1 MALWSVSLR
10 SPAGLRQGRAFR
22 LALEHTMRRRTWLS
36 AGLPVALSFAFALMF
51 VLAPSRLH
59 AQERRVFNPPGAPTN
74 LPFSNGIQVG
84 DMLWVAGTEG
94 VVNGDIESETRTTL
108 ENVKKVLDAAGYTPG
123 EVVQVTVYLADV
135 NDFDKMNS
143 VYKTFFPDPK
153 PTRATVQVAHLV
165 HDAKIEIA
173 AVAVHS
179 HKGSSK

>member
-1 MALWSVSLR
+1 
-10 SPAGLRQGRAFR
+10 
-22 LALEHTMRRRTWLS
+22 MRRTRLCRQ
-36 AGLPVALSFAFALMF
+36 LLIALSLTLGLS
-51 VLAPSRLH
+51 LAPAWLH
-59 AQERRVFNPPGAPTN
+59 AQERRVFNPPGSPTN

-84 DMLWVAGTEG
+84 EMLWVAGTEG
-94 VVNGDIESETRTTL
+94 VVSGDIESETRTAL
-108 ENVKKVLDAAGYTPG
+108 ENVKKVLDAAGYTPS
-123 EVVQVTVYLADV
+123 EVVQVTVYLTDI

>member
-1 MALWSVSLR
+1 
-10 SPAGLRQGRAFR
+10 
-22 LALEHTMRRRTWLS
+22 MRRRTGLFAGSPVVLS
-36 AGLPVALSFAFALMF
+36 LALALF
-51 VLAPSRLH
+51 VVPAPRLH
-59 AQERRVFNPPGAPTN
+59 AQDRRVFNPPGSPTN
-74 LPFSNGIQVG
+74 LPFSNGVQVG
-84 DMLWVAGTEG
+84 DMLWIAGTEG

-108 ENVKKVLDAAGYTPG
+108 ENVKKVLDAAGYTPS

-179 HKGSSK
+179 KERLHPAVNGQSGTAR

>member
-1 MALWSVSLR
+1 MRRPRPTRQLLAALSL
-10 SPAGLRQGRAFR
+10 SLG
-22 LALEHTMRRRTWLS
+22 LALGLS
-36 AGLPVALSFAFALMF
+36 
-51 VLAPSRLH
+51 LAPSWLR

-94 VVNGDIESETRTTL
+94 TVTGDIESETRTAL

-123 EVVQVTVYLADV
+123 EVVQVTVYLADI

-153 PTRATVQVAHLV
+153 PTRTTVQVAHLV
-165 HDAKIEIA
+165 NNAKIEVTSVAIHTKTRMHDA
-173 AVAVHS
+173 ANEHS
-179 HKGSSK
+179 GSSR

>member
-1 MALWSVSLR
+1 MCIRDSA
-10 SPAGLRQGRAFR
+10 PA
-22 LALEHTMRRRTWLS
+22 W
-36 AGLPVALSFAFALMF
+36 
-51 VLAPSRLH
+51 LH
-59 AQERRVFNPPGAPTN
+59 AQQRRVFNPPGAPTN

-94 VVNGDIESETRTTL
+94 TVSGDIESETRTAL

-123 EVVQVTVYLADV
+123 EVVQVTVYLADI

-165 HDAKIEIA
+165 NNAKIEIA
-173 AVAVHS
+173 SVAIHTHS
-179 HKGSSK
+179 GSSR